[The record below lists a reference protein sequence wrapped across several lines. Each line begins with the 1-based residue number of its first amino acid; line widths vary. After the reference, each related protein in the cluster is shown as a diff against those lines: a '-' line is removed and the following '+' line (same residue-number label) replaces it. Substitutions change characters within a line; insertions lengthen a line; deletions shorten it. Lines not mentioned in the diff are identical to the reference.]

1 MITKKEKLEEHMALE
16 RCSLQRVK
24 KYDSQVEKKLKGEK
38 KKSIWSQ
45 IYGHTLQCAT
55 DVVEL
60 IEPGIK
66 FTLK

>member
-55 DVVEL
+55 DVV
-60 IEPGIK
+60 
-66 FTLK
+66 